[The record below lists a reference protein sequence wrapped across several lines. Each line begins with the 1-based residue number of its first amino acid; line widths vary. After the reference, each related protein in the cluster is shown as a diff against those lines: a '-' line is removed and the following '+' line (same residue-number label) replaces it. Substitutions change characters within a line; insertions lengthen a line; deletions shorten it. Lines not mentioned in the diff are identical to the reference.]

1 MSEINRVTLWANNKH
16 ILMTSNKDLNRLKV
30 VLAEKKK
37 SNLWLSKQLGCAP
50 TTVSK
55 WCTNSSQPPLE
66 SLMKIT
72 RLLGVEFKDL
82 VRYEELD
89 KKEEKV
95 DSQAETGVDSKHSE
109 F

>member
-1 MSEINRVTLWANNKH
+1 MA
-16 ILMTSNKDLNRLKV
+16 SNKDLNRLKV
-30 VLAEKKK
+30 ILAEKKK
-37 SNLWLSKQLGCAP
+37 SNLWLSKLLGCAP

-89 KKEEKV
+89 KNEERV
-95 DSQAETGVDSKHSE
+95 DSQAETGADSKHPKC
-109 F
+109 

>member
-1 MSEINRVTLWANNKH
+1 MA
-16 ILMTSNKDLNRLKV
+16 SNKALNRLKV
-30 VLAEKKK
+30 ILAEKKK

-89 KKEEKV
+89 KNEEK
-95 DSQAETGVDSKHSE
+95 DASKAETGVDSKHPE
-109 F
+109 C

>member
-1 MSEINRVTLWANNKH
+1 
-16 ILMTSNKDLNRLKV
+16 MTSNKDLNRLKV

-37 SNLWLSKQLGCAP
+37 SNLWLSRQLGCAP

-95 DSQAETGVDSKHSE
+95 DSQAGTGVDSKHSE

>member
-1 MSEINRVTLWANNKH
+1 MCIFVAIINLKA
-16 ILMTSNKDLNRLKV
+16 MAENKDLNRLKV

-66 SLMKIT
+66 MLIKMAKV
-72 RLLGVEFKDL
+72 LDVEIM
-82 VRYEELD
+82 ELINR
-89 KKEEKV
+89 KSFEAV
-95 DSQAETGVDSKHSE
+95 
-109 F
+109 

>member
-1 MSEINRVTLWANNKH
+1 MAS
-16 ILMTSNKDLNRLKV
+16 SKDLNRLKV
-30 VLAEKKK
+30 ILAEKKK

-89 KKEEKV
+89 KNEEK
-95 DSQAETGVDSKHSE
+95 DASKTETGVDSKHPE